1 MLWTKLTD
9 FSNFLFEL
17 PHKVFHKISL
27 PNSLISSN
35 FILLSNGCVC
45 TCFEFHVPVVST
57 KYTLSLVNLV
67 FRLFLFYCLLLFSKA
82 NCNDDGTVFYWK
94 MVQSPKENH
103 GWNKLFVQWT
113 MFICDYGMA
122 QILFGVQKSIWSYE
136 KTHSHNHNSSKKKQ
150 FIIPV
155 GLNSSG
161 IHTPIQYYD
170 IDYVF
175 SMISVVLFTNSH
187 FGFSFANVINILLHF
202 PWKSEYFDFFHKAN
216 SPNQCRCVIKILI

>member
-27 PNSLISSN
+27 PNSLISFQFY
-35 FILLSNGCVC
+35 FIIKWLCLHLFWVSCPCRLHQIYSIISKFGFSFVSFLL
-45 TCFEFHVPVVST
+45 PVVILQSELQWRRYCFLLKNGTIT
-57 KYTLSLVNLV
+57 KGKPWLKQTICSMNNVHM
-67 FRLFLFYCLLLFSKA
+67 RLWNGPNPLRCAKEHLKLRK
-82 NCNDDGTVFYWK
+82 NT
-94 MVQSPKENH
+94 QSQSQQ
-103 GWNKLFVQWT
+103 F
-113 MFICDYGMA
+113 
-122 QILFGVQKSIWSYE
+122 
-136 KTHSHNHNSSKKKQ
+136 KKKQ